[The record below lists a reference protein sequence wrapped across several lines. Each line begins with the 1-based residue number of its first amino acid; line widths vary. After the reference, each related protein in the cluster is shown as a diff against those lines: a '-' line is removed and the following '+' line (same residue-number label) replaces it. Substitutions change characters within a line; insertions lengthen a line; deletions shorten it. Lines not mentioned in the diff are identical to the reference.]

1 MGREDKMNSRLF
13 VVIMG
18 LLVLAAIAIHYF
30 PWLRTF
36 KLFVSLV
43 RWLRNKP
50 GPSLVSSLIGFV
62 CLFGGPIAN
71 VLGYGE
77 GKEWAYLLT
86 TVVGVTI
93 LLIINWGSPLRRS
106 E

>member
-1 MGREDKMNSRLF
+1 MNSRLF

-36 KLFVSLV
+36 KLFVRFV
-43 RWLRNKP
+43 RWIRNNP
-50 GPSLVSSLIGFV
+50 TPSFMSSVMGMVLLFSGAIGY
-62 CLFGGPIAN
+62 
-71 VLGYGE
+71 VLGNGQ
-77 GKEWAYLLT
+77 GSEWVYQLIT
-86 TVVGVTI
+86 IIGVTI
-93 LLIINWGSPLRRS
+93 LFVINWGGPLRRS